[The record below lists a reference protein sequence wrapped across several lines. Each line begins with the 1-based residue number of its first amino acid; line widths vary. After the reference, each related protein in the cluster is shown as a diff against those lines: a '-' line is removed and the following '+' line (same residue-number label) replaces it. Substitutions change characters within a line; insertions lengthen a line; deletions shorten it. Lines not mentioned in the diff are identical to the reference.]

1 MPIEGLIEF
10 IILNTYVSTK
20 EGQRLCP
27 NNNKHWPKPH
37 ITLIRVQNIIDQMEK
52 TIIIRLTKDFE
63 EYAYEEEGIEF
74 WFARDLKNLLGY
86 EQWRNFLKVI
96 EKAKESCKIAE
107 NNVLDHFAGVSKTI
121 KMPKGATKEIEDIML
136 TRYACYL
143 IAQNG
148 DPRKEEI
155 AFAQSYFAVQTR
167 KQELIEERIALKERF
182 DAREKLA
189 KSETELSKLIY
200 ERGVDDNGFA
210 RIRSKGDKALFGGK
224 TTLQMKK
231 RLSIPRSR
239 AMADFL
245 PTVTIAAKNFA
256 TEITNFNV
264 KKEDLQGEQK
274 ITKEHV
280 RNNKRVRK
288 VLLED
293 DIIPEELPPEED
305 IKKLER
311 RVKKGENELAAK
323 SKKVK

>member
-1 MPIEGLIEF
+1 M
-10 IILNTYVSTK
+10 K
-20 EGQRLCP
+20 KQ
-27 NNNKHWPKPH
+27 
-37 ITLIRVQNIIDQMEK
+37 
-52 TIIIRLTKDFE
+52 TIIKLIKNFE
-63 EYAYEEEGIEF
+63 DYSYEEDGIKF
-74 WFARDLKNLLGY
+74 WFARDLQILLGY
-86 EQWRNFLKVI
+86 SKWENFVKVI
-96 EKAKESCKIAE
+96 EKAKESCKTAGQQVE
-107 NNVLDHFAGVSKTI
+107 DHFPGVRKKVELGS
-121 KMPKGATKEIEDIML
+121 GAEREIEDIML

-182 DAREKLA
+182 DAREKLV

-200 ERGVDDNGFA
+200 ERGVDDKGFA
-210 RIRSKGDKALFGGK
+210 RIRSKGDAALFGGK
-224 TTLQMKK
+224 ITLQMKK
-231 RLSIPRSR
+231 NLKIPKNR

-274 ITKEHV
+274 ITREHV

-293 DIIPEELPPEED
+293 DIVPEKLSPEED
-305 IKKLER
+305 IRKLEK
-311 RVKKGENELAAK
+311 RVKKGENELALK
-323 SKKVK
+323 SKRNKLK